1 MTIRCAK
8 CGSDPD
14 GTTQRGLALYYNG
27 GLKLKAGKLLCG
39 TCAAPSKVPHHRRA
53 YIAEL
58 AMRRL
63 ESGGR

>member
-8 CGSDPD
+8 CGTQPD
-14 GTTQRGLALYYNG
+14 G
-27 GLKLKAGKLLCG
+27 LKMKAGKLLCAK
-39 TCAAPSKVPHHRRA
+39 CAEPSKVPHHRRA